1 MGSERHQNDDKRS
14 IIAVTGNALIG
25 PFPQLLLFLFG
36 KSFASSMFSSFAH
49 GLRIPFNALENTKG
63 LSAKVTQHNQANKYT
78 VHTENG
84 EVVLLDVAHQKA
96 DGDHT
101 HGES

>member
-1 MGSERHQNDDKRS
+1 
-14 IIAVTGNALIG
+14 
-25 PFPQLLLFLFG
+25 
-36 KSFASSMFSSFAH
+36 MFSSFAH

-63 LSAKVTQHNQANKYT
+63 LSAKVTQHNQANKYA

-84 EVVLLDVAHQKA
+84 EVVLLDVAHLEA